1 MEHLREQLI
10 STFQEQMDVRRRLLE
25 LENRGTEL
33 QMDTSRHLL
42 TIAR

>member
-10 STFQEQMDVRRRLLE
+10 STFQEQMDTRRRLLE
-25 LENRGTEL
+25 LENHGMEL
-33 QMDTSRHLL
+33 EMDTSHHLL

>member
-10 STFQEQMDVRRRLLE
+10 STFEEQMDMRRRLLE
-25 LENRGTEL
+25 LESHGMEL

-42 TIAR
+42 TIAG